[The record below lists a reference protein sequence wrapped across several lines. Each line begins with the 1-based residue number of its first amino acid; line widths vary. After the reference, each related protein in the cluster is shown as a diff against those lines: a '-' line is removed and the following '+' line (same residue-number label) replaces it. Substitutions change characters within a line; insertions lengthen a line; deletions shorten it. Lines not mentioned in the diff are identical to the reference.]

1 MTRHNT
7 ARLAPPISYS
17 RFLSLAVP
25 DTPPCSYFICSKS
38 ILWPSQP
45 ESRVG
50 LSIFLQILVVRK
62 RASISTRP
70 TTATAAPPTAGN
82 QGRQIVA
89 TCHLHAAHHT
99 QGTPMHWTHGL
110 ALLARAGEPCI
121 PSLSLP
127 GRLHALD
134 RHSSDP
140 SLSRVCLPARLP
152 HNVPAWVYCPRG
164 LPRAKR
170 WTGQNHDG
178 RLPADW
184 DELSGNHWSHHEGCR
199 VLRANRA
206 SPSQSNRVRDSCYTV
221 TTPHQGT
228 PFGWF
233 TFISELAKGEAI
245 TFSWPGPHL
254 SASSTFL
261 P

>member
-7 ARLAPPISYS
+7 ARLAPPSLTLAFSHLLSRTLLPVFIS
-17 RFLSLAVP
+17 F
-25 DTPPCSYFICSKS
+25 CSKS
-38 ILWPSQP
+38 ILRPSQP
-45 ESRVG
+45 KSRVG

-70 TTATAAPPTAGN
+70 TTAAAAPPTAGN

-134 RHSSDP
+134 RHSRQTRACLVS
-140 SLSRVCLPARLP
+140 VYLPACLTTSRLGFI
-152 HNVPAWVYCPRG
+152 VPGGCLGRSDGLDRIMMADCPQIG
-164 LPRAKR
+164 TNCQET
-170 WTGQNHDG
+170 TG
-178 RLPADW
+178 R
-184 DELSGNHWSHHEGCR
+184 
-199 VLRANRA
+199 
-206 SPSQSNRVRDSCYTV
+206 
-221 TTPHQGT
+221 
-228 PFGWF
+228 
-233 TFISELAKGEAI
+233 I
-245 TFSWPGPHL
+245 TKDAVF
-254 SASSTFL
+254 
-261 P
+261 